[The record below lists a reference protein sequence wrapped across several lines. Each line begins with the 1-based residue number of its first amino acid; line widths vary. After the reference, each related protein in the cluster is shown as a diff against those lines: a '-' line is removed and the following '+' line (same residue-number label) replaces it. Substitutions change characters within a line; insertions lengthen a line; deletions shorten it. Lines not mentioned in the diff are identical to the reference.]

1 MRSYTTGSK
10 SLTAAVA
17 AMLLFAFTSS
27 ALAGPGDGPRAGFGG
42 PGFDFP
48 RAGLML
54 EHMVDHL
61 DLDDAQRQEIEN
73 ILEAAKP
80 EFEALREAAIANRE
94 ALEALDPVTASYS
107 ADLDAIAAENGRLA
121 TEGTLL
127 AVRVRGEV
135 HAVLTDEQIAKL
147 ERGKQRFRKAM
158 DRRRGAPR

>member
-1 MRSYTTGSK
+1 MRSHTTVIK

-17 AMLLFAFTSS
+17 AMLLLAFTSS
-27 ALAGPGDGPRAGFGG
+27 AVAGPGGG

-80 EFEALREAAIANRE
+80 EFQALREAAMANRE
-94 ALEALDPVTASYS
+94 ALEGLDPVTASYS

-135 HAVLTDEQIAKL
+135 HAVLTDEQIDKL
-147 ERGKQRFRKAM
+147 ERGKERFRNAM
-158 DRRRGAPR
+158 EQRRGGPR

>member
-1 MRSYTTGSK
+1 MRNYTTGII
-10 SLTAAVA
+10 SLTAAA
-17 AMLLFAFTSS
+17 SAMLLLAFTSS
-27 ALAGPGDGPRAGFGG
+27 AVAGPGDGARAGFGG

-48 RAGLML
+48 RPALML
-54 EHMVDHL
+54 EHMADHL
-61 DLDDAQRQEIEN
+61 DLDEIQRQEVSN

-80 EFEALREAAIANRE
+80 EFQVLREAARANRE
-94 ALEALDPVTASYS
+94 ALDALDPATANYS

-147 ERGKQRFRKAM
+147 ERGKERLRGAIEQ
-158 DRRRGAPR
+158 RRGGAR

>member
-1 MRSYTTGSK
+1 MRNYTTGII
-10 SLTAAVA
+10 SLTAAA
-17 AMLLFAFTSS
+17 SAMLLLAFTSS
-27 ALAGPGDGPRAGFGG
+27 AIAGPGDGPRAGFGG

-54 EHMVDHL
+54 EHMADHL
-61 DLDDAQRQEIEN
+61 DLDETQRQEIEN

-80 EFEALREAAIANRE
+80 EFQALREAAMANRE

-107 ADLDAIAAENGRLA
+107 ADLAAIAAENGRLA

-147 ERGKQRFRKAM
+147 ERGKERLRGAIEQ
-158 DRRRGAPR
+158 RRGGPR